1 MLLTKI
7 WTAILALLA
16 TLFLAGMFLLSH
28 GSAGGFSDA
37 DRAAIRATTEA
48 GIAALTAE
56 IHASPVS
63 RASALLQTPEL
74 KAALGPQK
82 VEDGDKAEE
91 QLPLQQTFVAT
102 ANAALLDE
110 YPQMSVGLLDA
121 DGKVIV
127 STGVNDTL
135 VGSVGELP
143 NYKDTAAE
151 QDAQFS
157 AAFDNYLYVVRLFRA
172 DDKGRRLVALQ
183 PLNIGAGSFLRTVL
197 GTDNPAGLVRGGKLL
212 QEGKIGTQTVETE
225 LTTMAKSHASE
236 TPQKGASSVARVGEG
251 KNARIGSIGR
261 VPGPAGRGENGV
273 YLVVLS
279 NNTAAAGQHDLASA
293 LKASMDNGGMEHL
306 NLTALIGLLLV
317 SVTLALYLPNLEG
330 TGPIR
335 RLTQEFRAMLQG
347 TQQQLFY
354 DTYTGPIGE
363 LAQAAVAYHETL
375 RASLQSA
382 EMELDG
388 EGGGTRSHRRVGT
401 RSNRRL
407 RTGAQRSVRKA
418 EPQQPQRQ
426 SDPDDM
432 PTQAHQAVGRGPGFF
447 TMPATKPLRSRETVI
462 GNLMT
467 VDNDTSTPEATNK
480 GDAEREAYYQNV
492 YEEFIKF
499 KVENNEAIDNFTYE
513 KFATKLRANTAT
525 LMKRQDVKDVQF
537 SVYLKDGKVALKAR
551 VVRG

>member
-63 RASALLQTPEL
+63 RASTLLQTPEL
-74 KAALGPQK
+74 KAALGPVK
-82 VEDGDKAEE
+82 VEDGDKADEA
-91 QLPLQQTFVAT
+91 LPLQQVFVAT
-102 ANAALLDE
+102 ANNALLEE
-110 YPQMSVGLLDA
+110 YPQMSVGLLDG

-135 VGSVGELP
+135 IGEVGQLA
-143 NYKDTAAE
+143 NYKDIAVE
-151 QDAQFS
+151 QDSQFS
-157 AAFDNYLYVVRLFRA
+157 AAFDNYLYVVRVFRS

-197 GTDNPAGLVRGGKLL
+197 GTDNPAGLVQTGKLL

-225 LTTMAKSHASE
+225 LSTMAKSHAGD
-236 TPQKGASSVARVGEG
+236 TPQKGASNVARVGEG
-251 KNARIGSIGR
+251 KNARIGALGR
-261 VPGPAGRGENGV
+261 VPGPAGRGDNGV
-273 YLVVLS
+273 FLVVLS

-401 RSNRRL
+401 RSNRRV
-407 RTGAQRSVRKA
+407 RTGAQRSVRKP
-418 EPQQPQRQ
+418 EPETPR

-467 VDNDTSTPEATNK
+467 VDNDTNTPEAADK